1 MGDVKTETR
10 LGAIR
15 GATGPRGGQSFLG
28 IPFAA
33 PPVGDLRFRHP
44 IPPEGWSG
52 VLEATTYRA
61 SAPQGESATPGMA
74 AEGAIAEDCLYLNV
88 FTPGCDA
95 ERRPVMVWIHGGAFT
110 LGGASA
116 PIYDG
121 ERLSQLGDVVVV
133 TINYRLGALG
143 FARID
148 NESNHALYDM
158 IAALDWVG
166 EHIEAFGG
174 DPECVT
180 LFGESAGAAAIAALL
195 GMADADGKYHR
206 AIVQSGAAARIGSR
220 EEGIALADALARSV
234 GVDSSAALRRVP
246 WQKIVAA
253 QATAAQEVRAWGPI
267 HGSDEMP
274 APPHERVRRGK
285 APNVPLLIGTNRDEV
300 RLFTRMANP
309 DPAPIDDSTLVDR
322 LKRQTE
328 ASLHARLDSIVDV
341 YRTSR
346 ASRRLPHTNRDLE
359 DAILS
364 DYRFRMPCLDLLE
377 AHTAR
382 GGSGFNYLFTLESPA
397 RRGAL
402 GACHALEIPFVFGTT
417 DAPTQD
423 RFCGTGEHVDRLSRT
438 MMEAWTAF
446 ARNGSPDGRG
456 SAPWPRFSAAR
467 ETMIFGTNPALAL
480 APLDAERKVW
490 T

>member
-1 MGDVKTETR
+1 MSDIKIETG

-15 GATGPRGGQSFLG
+15 GTTGPSEGQIFLG

-44 IPPEGWSG
+44 IPPDGWSG

-61 SAPQGESATPGMA
+61 SAPQGQSVTPGMA

-95 ERRPVMVWIHGGAFT
+95 QRRPVMVWIHGGAFT

-148 NESNHALYDM
+148 TEANHALYDM
-158 IAALDWVG
+158 IAALDWVH

-180 LFGESAGAAAIAALL
+180 IFGESAGAAAIAALL
-195 GMADADGKYHR
+195 GMPDADGKYHR
-206 AIVQSGAAARIGSR
+206 AIAQSGAAARIGSH
-220 EEGIALADALARSV
+220 EDGIALADALARSV

-246 WQKIVAA
+246 WEKIVAA
-253 QATAAQEVRAWGPI
+253 QGTAAGEVRAWGPVF
-267 HGSDEMP
+267 GTDEMP
-274 APPHERVRRGK
+274 DPPHERARSGH
-285 APNVPLLIGTNRDEV
+285 APDVPLLIGTNRDEV
-300 RLFTRMANP
+300 RLFTRMAKP
-309 DPAPIDDSTLVDR
+309 DPTPIDDTTLIDR
-322 LKRQTE
+322 LKQQTE
-328 ASLHARLDSIVDV
+328 AALHARLDTIVEV

-346 ASRRLPHTNRDLE
+346 SSRRLPHTNRDLE

-364 DYRFRMPCLDLLE
+364 DYRFRLPCLDLLE
-377 AHTAR
+377 AHTAHGR
-382 GGSGFNYLFTLESPA
+382 AGFNYLFTLESPA

-423 RFCGTGEHVDRLSRT
+423 RFCGTGEHVDRLSRI
-438 MMEAWTAF
+438 MMETWTAF
-446 ARNGSPDGRG
+446 ARNGSPDGEG
-456 SAPWPRFSAAR
+456 LPAWPCFSTAR
-467 ETMIFGTNPALAL
+467 ETMIFGTNSALAL